1 MQKRALIILLMLP
14 ATAMAHPGHD
24 IAGFAAGFVHPFSG
38 LDHTPAM
45 LAVGIWAAM
54 RQRAALQIA
63 GTFLGGM
70 LLGGMLGMQGLVAPM
85 LESLVLGSA
94 LLAALLVALAVRL
107 PVSAQ
112 LAVTSLF
119 ALVHGMA
126 HGMELPGSASA
137 LPYAGGFLMATA
149 LLILAGWVAGRA
161 LGTQRRQ
168 RLSGAGLAV
177 AAGSLF
183 FA

>member
-38 LDHTPAM
+38 LDHTLAM

-70 LLGGMLGMQGLVAPM
+70 LLGGMLGMQGLVAPI

-119 ALVHGMA
+119 ALV

-177 AAGSLF
+177 VAGSLF